1 MKICVINLKMEQKSL
16 TRKGIICPDADKGQ
30 WLSFRLCNIK
40 QKHSETECKI
50 TVRTF
55 VSIFTLSSL
64 E

>member
-1 MKICVINLKMEQKSL
+1 MEQKSL
-16 TRKGIICPDADKGQ
+16 TRKGIICPDAEKGQ
-30 WLSFRLCNIK
+30 WLSFRLCNVK

-50 TVRTF
+50 TVHTF